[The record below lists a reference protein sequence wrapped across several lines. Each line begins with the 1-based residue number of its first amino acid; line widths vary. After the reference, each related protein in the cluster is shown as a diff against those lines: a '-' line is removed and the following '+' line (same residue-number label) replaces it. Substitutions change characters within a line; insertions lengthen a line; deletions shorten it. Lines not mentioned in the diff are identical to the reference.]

1 MKKTLLTALVSL
13 ITLITFAQIRPSP
26 LKKHLRDT
34 ISLPVIEHEWPL
46 CCHPERWPDLTG
58 AGYLAGSVTSMGT
71 FESWPSS
78 GVVIRGDT
86 LQITGNKIRYIIV
99 NGEKYTVSPGD
110 INIRTKYDPSLAKRV
125 IDSVFDFPIF
135 ILPVNFKGQQ

>member
-1 MKKTLLTALVSL
+1 
-13 ITLITFAQIRPSP
+13 
-26 LKKHLRDT
+26 
-34 ISLPVIEHEWPL
+34 
-46 CCHPERWPDLTG
+46 
-58 AGYLAGSVTSMGT
+58 MGT